1 MSEPRLTAAPEAH
14 AVFAADLEAVLRT
27 NPDLATLLDRFA
39 ELALPEAWIVAG
51 CLAQT
56 VWNQLFALPPG
67 HGIAD
72 IDLVYFDPDL
82 SEATEAAHEA
92 RLHDLF
98 PAVSA
103 RLDVKNQ
110 ARVHQ
115 WYETK
120 FGRPLAPYNSVPQ
133 AIATYPTTATS
144 VGVRISNGNLEFCAP
159 FGLADLLG
167 AIVRPNRALVTE
179 AVYNAK
185 TTRWRDL
192 WPGLDIIPW
201 QQAG

>member
-115 WYETK
+115 WYEAK
-120 FGRPLAPYNSVPQ
+120 FARPLAPYACVPQ

-144 VGVRISNGNLEFCAP
+144 VGIRIQGGKPEICAP
-159 FGLADLLG
+159 YGLSDLLAG
-167 AIVRPNRALVTE
+167 IVRPNKVLVTE
-179 AVYNAK
+179 QVYLAK
-185 TTRWRDL
+185 TARWRSL
-192 WPGLDIIPW
+192 WPGLEIVPW
-201 QQAG
+201 D